1 MRLFVGIDPPD
12 PIKVMLLSAMGGI
25 SGARWQ
31 RDDQLHLTLRFI
43 GEVDRH
49 MAADVAAALSGV
61 HHPEL
66 TIALEGTDVFGKP
79 GRPDTLWVG
88 VTPEE
93 PVKVLHNKVDQC
105 LARVGLLPEK
115 RQFKPHITIARLG
128 PRIGALNGFLEES
141 GGLTS
146 PPFTVRDFCL
156 YESRL
161 TQEGANYTILERYP
175 LGDNGWMAGSLEEDD
190 DEQRDERHGARH
202 DEQPR

>member
-12 PIKVMLLSAMGGI
+12 SIKQRLLAAMGGI

-31 RDDQLHLTLRFI
+31 REDQLHLTLRFI

-49 MAADVAAALSGV
+49 RAADVAAALSGV
-61 HHPEL
+61 HHPEV
-66 TIALEGTDVFGKP
+66 TMALSGTDVFGKQ
-79 GRPDTLWVG
+79 GRPDSLWVG

-105 LARVGLLPEK
+105 LARVGLDPEK

-128 PRIGALNGFLEES
+128 SRVGSLNGFLEAS
-141 GGLTS
+141 GGLSS
-146 PPFTVRDFCL
+146 PPCTMRDFCL

-161 TQEGANYTILERYP
+161 THEGANYTILERYP
-175 LGDNGWMAGSLEEDD
+175 LGDNGWLPDENDEDWED
-190 DEQRDERHGARH
+190 ARI
-202 DEQPR
+202 

>member
-1 MRLFVGIDPPD
+1 MRLFVGIDPPEE
-12 PIKVMLLSAMGGI
+12 IKTLLLSAMGGI

-31 RDDQLHLTLRFI
+31 REDQLHLTLRFI

-49 MAADVAAALSGV
+49 TAADVAAALSGV
-61 HHPEL
+61 HHPEV
-66 TIALEGTDVFGKP
+66 TMALCGTDVFGKQ
-79 GRPDTLWVG
+79 GRPETLWAG

-105 LARVGLLPEK
+105 LARVGLAPEK
-115 RQFKPHITIARLG
+115 RQYKPHITIARLG
-128 PRIGALNGFLEES
+128 NRTGALDNFLAGA

-146 PPFTVRDFCL
+146 QPFTVREFCL

-175 LGDNGWMAGSLEEDD
+175 LGDNGWHAAPEDWTD
-190 DEQRDERHGARH
+190 AEV
-202 DEQPR
+202 

>member
-1 MRLFVGIDPPD
+1 MRLFVGIDPPH
-12 PIKVMLLSAMGGI
+12 PIKVLLLSAMGGI

-31 RDDQLHLTLRFI
+31 REDQLHLTLRFI

-61 HHPEL
+61 HHPEV
-66 TIALEGTDVFGKP
+66 TMALSGTDVFGKQ
-79 GRPDTLWVG
+79 GKPDTLWVG

-105 LARVGLLPEK
+105 LARVGLVPEK
-115 RQFKPHITIARLG
+115 RQFKPHITIARFG
-128 PRIGALNGFLEES
+128 IRSGTRTGTLNGFLEES

-146 PPFTVRDFCL
+146 PPFTVTDFCL

-161 TQEGANYTILERYP
+161 THEGANYTILERYP
-175 LGDNGWMAGSLEEDD
+175 LGDNGWATSEGGDWAENE
-190 DEQRDERHGARH
+190 A
-202 DEQPR
+202 